1 MEKKIYLIKKNL
13 LNSNLENFRKDYIT
27 NLSVIGFIE
36 NNPITEIVEINNSY
50 LIKGTSD
57 VEWIY
62 LVCKNETDL
71 KSLLEKSGGNT
82 YFASV
87 EDWMIPVITANRKA
101 EWILSTMRY
110 YLPEDIEVP
119 ENKIEVIPLTTDH
132 IGFIISQ
139 SNYKQ
144 FLTPAYVEDRITK
157 SISAAIIKKDKL
169 VAWGLTHD
177 DGALGSLHVLD
188 EYRKKGYGKE
198 ILISLIH
205 QNRNLGKISFAQIEE
220 KHIIATGLVEQLGFV
235 KDRRVSWVK
244 LVS

>member
-1 MEKKIYLIKKNL
+1 MELVELKQTLIKDFL
-13 LNSNLENFRKDYIT
+13 SNSST
-27 NLSVIGFIE
+27 IGFIE

-57 VEWIY
+57 VEWTYI
-62 LVCKNETDL
+62 VCNNENDL
-71 KSLLEKSGGNT
+71 KVLLERSSGNT

-87 EDWMIPVITANRKA
+87 EDWMIPIITEKRNA
-101 EWILSTMRY
+101 EWVLSTMRY
-110 YLPEDIEVP
+110 YLPDDVEVP
-119 ENKIEVIPLTTDH
+119 ENKKEVVPLTMDH

-144 FLTPAYVEDRITK
+144 FLSPAYVEERISK

-188 EYRKKGYGKE
+188 EYRKKGLGKE
-198 ILISLIH
+198 ILLSLIH
-205 QNRNLGKISFAQIEE
+205 QNRKLGKISFAQVEE
-220 KHIIATGLVEQLGFV
+220 KNLKATNLIEQLGFV
-235 KDRRVSWVK
+235 KDRGVSWVK
-244 LVS
+244 LD

>member
-1 MEKKIYLIKKNL
+1 MKDELNKLIL
-13 LNSNLENFRKDYIT
+13 LLKQDEIT
-27 NLSVIGFIE
+27 NISTIGFIE

-57 VEWIY
+57 VEWVY

-71 KSLLEKSGGNT
+71 KTLLEKSGSNT

-87 EDWMIPVITANRKA
+87 EDWMIPIITENRKA

-110 YLPEDIEVP
+110 YLPDDVEVP
-119 ENKIEVIPLTTDH
+119 ENKLEVIPLTTDH
-132 IGFIISQ
+132 IGLIISQ

-144 FLTPAYVEDRITK
+144 FLTPAYVEERITK

-205 QNRNLGKISFAQIEE
+205 QNRKLGKISVAQIEE
-220 KHIIATGLVEQLGFV
+220 KNAKAINLAEQLGFV
-235 KDRRVSWVK
+235 KDRRISWVK
-244 LVS
+244 LF

>member
-1 MEKKIYLIKKNL
+1 MIEKNL
-13 LNSNLENFRKDYIT
+13 LNSNLENFKKNFLT
-27 NLSVIGFIE
+27 NISTIGFIE
-36 NNPITEIVEINNSY
+36 NNPITELIQINNSC

-57 VEWIY
+57 VEWVY
-62 LVCKNETDL
+62 LVCNNEIKL
-71 KSLLEKSGGNT
+71 KALLEKSGSNT

-87 EDWMIPVITANRKA
+87 EDWMIPIITEKRKA

-110 YLPEDIEVP
+110 YLPEDVETP
-119 ENKIEVIPLTTDH
+119 ENKMEVIPLTTDH

-144 FLTPAYVEDRITK
+144 FLTPAYVEERISK
-157 SISAAIIKKDKL
+157 SISAAIFKKDKL

-205 QNRNLGKISFAQIEE
+205 QNRKLGKISFAQIEE
-220 KHIIATGLVEQLGFV
+220 KNLKATNLIEQLGFV
-235 KDRRVSWVK
+235 IDRRVSWIK
-244 LVS
+244 LME

>member
-1 MEKKIYLIKKNL
+1 MKDKLNNLILHLKKD
-13 LNSNLENFRKDYIT
+13 EIT
-27 NLSVIGFIE
+27 NISTIGFIE
-36 NNPITEIVEINNSY
+36 NNPITEVIEINNSY

-57 VEWIY
+57 VEWVY
-62 LVCKNETDL
+62 VVCNNENDIRV
-71 KSLLEKSGGNT
+71 LLEKSGSNI

-87 EDWMIPVITANRKA
+87 EDWMIPIITEKRKA

-110 YLPEDIEVP
+110 YLPEEVEVP
-119 ENKIEVIPLTTDH
+119 ENKLEVIPLTTDH

-157 SISAAIIKKDKL
+157 SISAAIMKKDKL

-205 QNRNLGKISFAQIEE
+205 QNRKLGKISFAQIEE
-220 KHIIATGLVEQLGFV
+220 KNLKATNLIVQLGFI

-244 LVS
+244 LK

>member
-1 MEKKIYLIKKNL
+1 MIEKNL
-13 LNSNLENFRKDYIT
+13 LNSKLENFKKDFLINIST
-27 NLSVIGFIE
+27 IGFIE

-57 VEWIY
+57 VEWAY
-62 LVCKNETDL
+62 VVCNNESDL
-71 KSLLEKSGGNT
+71 SALLEKSGSNI

-87 EDWMIPVITANRKA
+87 EDWMIPIITEKRKA
-101 EWILSTMRY
+101 DWILSTMRY
-110 YLPEDIEVP
+110 YLPEEIDVP

-144 FLTPAYVEDRITK
+144 FLTPAYVEERISK
-157 SISAAIIKKDKL
+157 SISAAIMKKDKL

-205 QNRNLGKISFAQIEE
+205 QNRKHGKISFAQIEE
-220 KHIIATGLVEQLGFV
+220 KNLKATNLIEQIGFV
-235 KDRRVSWVK
+235 KDRKVSWIK
-244 LVS
+244 LS

>member
-1 MEKKIYLIKKNL
+1 MKDE
-13 LNSNLENFRKDYIT
+13 LNKLVLQLKQDEISNIST
-27 NLSVIGFIE
+27 IGFIE
-36 NNPITEIVEINNSY
+36 NNPITEIVELNNSY

-57 VEWIY
+57 VEWVY

-71 KSLLEKSGGNT
+71 KALLEKSGGNT

-87 EDWMIPVITANRKA
+87 EDWMIPIITEKIKA

-110 YLPEDIEVP
+110 YLPGDIGVP
-119 ENKIEVIPLTTDH
+119 ENKLEVIPLTTDH

-144 FLTPAYVEDRITK
+144 FLTPAYVEERITK
-157 SISAAIIKKDKL
+157 SISAAIMKKDKL

-188 EYRKKGYGKE
+188 KYRKKGYGKE

-205 QNRNLGKISFAQIEE
+205 QNRKLGKTSFAQIEE
-220 KHIIATGLVEQLGFV
+220 KNLKVTNLIEQLGFI

-244 LVS
+244 LK

>member
-1 MEKKIYLIKKNL
+1 MEIDLNTLKENLKKDFL
-13 LNSNLENFRKDYIT
+13 SNIST
-27 NLSVIGFIE
+27 IGFIE
-36 NNPITEIVEINNSY
+36 NNPIIEVVEINNSY
-50 LIKGTSD
+50 LIKGISD
-57 VEWIY
+57 VEWSY
-62 LVCKNETDL
+62 VVCNNENDL
-71 KSLLEKSGGNT
+71 RALLEKSASNT
-82 YFASV
+82 YFASI
-87 EDWMIPVITANRKA
+87 EDWMIPIITEKQNA

-110 YLPEDIEVP
+110 YLPEDVEVP
-119 ENKIEVIPLTTDH
+119 ENKKEVIPLTTDH

-144 FLTPAYVEDRITK
+144 FLSPAYVEERISK
-157 SISAAIIKKDKL
+157 SISAAIMKKGKL

-205 QNRNLGKISFAQIEE
+205 QNRKLGRISFAQIEE
-220 KHIIATGLVEQLGFV
+220 RNIKAIRLVEHLGFI

-244 LVS
+244 LR

>member
-1 MEKKIYLIKKNL
+1 MEIDLNIVKENLKKDFLYNI
-13 LNSNLENFRKDYIT
+13 ST
-27 NLSVIGFIE
+27 IGFIE
-36 NNPITEIVEINNSY
+36 NNPINEVIQLNNSY

-57 VEWIY
+57 VEWTY
-62 LVCKNETDL
+62 VVCNNENDL
-71 KSLLEKSGGNT
+71 RALLEKSASIT

-87 EDWMIPVITANRKA
+87 EDWMIPIITEKRSA

-110 YLPEDIEVP
+110 YLPEDVKVP
-119 ENKIEVIPLTTDH
+119 ENKIEVIPLATDH

-144 FLTPAYVEDRITK
+144 FLTPAYVEERISK
-157 SISAAIIKKDKL
+157 SISAAIFKKDKL

-205 QNRNLGKISFAQIEE
+205 QNRKLGKISFAQIAE
-220 KHIIATGLVEQLGFV
+220 KNLKATNLIEQLGFV

-244 LVS
+244 LS

>member
-1 MEKKIYLIKKNL
+1 MKIDLKILAKNL
-13 LNSNLENFRKDYIT
+13 KKDFLANIST
-27 NLSVIGFIE
+27 IGFIE
-36 NNPITEIVEINNSY
+36 NNPITEVIEINNSY

-57 VEWIY
+57 VEWTY
-62 LVCKNETDL
+62 VVCNNENDL
-71 KSLLEKSGGNT
+71 RGLLEKSSRNT

-87 EDWMIPVITANRKA
+87 EDWMIPIITEKQNA

-110 YLPEDIEVP
+110 YLSDDVEVP
-119 ENKIEVIPLTTDH
+119 ENKKEVIPLTTDH

-144 FLTPAYVEDRITK
+144 FLSPAYVEERISK
-157 SISAAIIKKDKL
+157 SISAAIMKKDKL

-205 QNRNLGKISFAQIEE
+205 QNRKLGKISFAQIEE
-220 KHIIATGLVEQLGFV
+220 KNLKATNLIEQLGFI
-235 KDRRVSWVK
+235 KDRKVSWVK
-244 LVS
+244 LK

>member
-1 MEKKIYLIKKNL
+1 MKDELSKLIVL
-13 LNSNLENFRKDYIT
+13 LKRDEIT
-27 NLSVIGFIE
+27 NISTIGFIE

-62 LVCKNETDL
+62 LVCKNETEL
-71 KSLLEKSGGNT
+71 KTLLEKTGGNNI

-87 EDWMIPVITANRKA
+87 EDWMIPIITEKRKA
-101 EWILSTMRY
+101 EWILTTMRY
-110 YLPEDIEVP
+110 YLPDNVEVP
-119 ENKIEVIPLTTDH
+119 ENKKEVIPLTTDH

-144 FLTPAYVEDRITK
+144 FLTPAYVEERISK

-198 ILISLIH
+198 ILISLIQ
-205 QNRNLGKISFAQIEE
+205 QNKKLGKISFAQIEE
-220 KHIIATGLVEQLGFV
+220 KNLKTINLVEQLGFV
-235 KDRRVSWVK
+235 KDRRVSWIK
-244 LVS
+244 LN

>member
-1 MEKKIYLIKKNL
+1 MKEELNNLIL
-13 LNSNLENFRKDYIT
+13 LLKRDEIANIST
-27 NLSVIGFIE
+27 IGFIE
-36 NNPITEIVEINNSY
+36 NNPITEVVEINNSY

-62 LVCKNETDL
+62 LVCKNETEL
-71 KSLLEKSGGNT
+71 KMLLEKSGGNNI

-101 EWILSTMRY
+101 EWILTTMRY
-110 YLPEDIEVP
+110 YLPNDIEVP
-119 ENKIEVIPLTTDH
+119 ENKLEVIQLTADH

-144 FLTPAYVEDRITK
+144 FLTPAYVEERITK
-157 SISAAIIKKDKL
+157 SISAAIMKKDKL

-177 DGALGSLHVLD
+177 DGAIGSLHVLD

-205 QNRNLGKISFAQIEE
+205 QNRKLGKLSFAQIEE
-220 KHIIATGLVEQLGFV
+220 KNLKATNLVQHLGFF

-244 LVS
+244 LS

>member
-1 MEKKIYLIKKNL
+1 MKNELNKLRL
-13 LNSNLENFRKDYIT
+13 LLKRDEIANIST
-27 NLSVIGFIE
+27 IGFIE
-36 NNPITEIVEINNSY
+36 NNPITEILEINNSY

-57 VEWIY
+57 VEWAY
-62 LVCKNETDL
+62 VVCNNVSDL
-71 KSLLEKSGGNT
+71 RTLLEKSGSNT

-87 EDWMIPVITANRKA
+87 EDWMIPVITEKRKT

-110 YLPEDIEVP
+110 YLPQDVKVL

-157 SISAAIIKKDKL
+157 SISAAIMKKDKL

-205 QNRNLGKISFAQIEE
+205 QNRKLGKTSFAQIEG
-220 KHIIATGLVEQLGFV
+220 KNLKATYLIEQLGFV
-235 KDRRVSWVK
+235 KDRKVSWIK
-244 LVS
+244 LK

>member
-1 MEKKIYLIKKNL
+1 MKDELNKLTL
-13 LNSNLENFRKDYIT
+13 LLKRDEIPNIST
-27 NLSVIGFIE
+27 IGFIE

-57 VEWIY
+57 VEWAYI
-62 LVCKNETDL
+62 VCNNDSDL
-71 KSLLEKSGGNT
+71 SSLLEKSESSI

-87 EDWMIPVITANRKA
+87 EDWMIPIITEHKKT

-110 YLPEDIEVP
+110 YLPDDVEVP
-119 ENKIEVIPLTTDH
+119 ENKIKVIPLTTDH

-144 FLTPAYVEDRITK
+144 LLTPAYVEERISK
-157 SISAAIIKKDKL
+157 SISAAIMKKDKL

-177 DGALGSLHVLD
+177 DGALGSLHVLE

-198 ILISLIH
+198 IMISLIH
-205 QNRNLGKISFAQIEE
+205 QNRKLGKISFAQIEE
-220 KHIIATGLVEQLGFV
+220 RNINAASLVENLGLI
-235 KDRRVSWVK
+235 KDRRVSWIK

>member
-1 MEKKIYLIKKNL
+1 MKTELDKLIL
-13 LNSNLENFRKDYIT
+13 HLRKDEIR
-27 NLSVIGFIE
+27 NISVIGFIE

-57 VEWIY
+57 VEWVY
-62 LVCKNETDL
+62 LVCKNETEL
-71 KSLLEKSGGNT
+71 KSLLKKSDNNNT

-87 EDWMIPVITANRKA
+87 EDWMIPIITEKRKA
-101 EWILSTMRY
+101 EWILTTMRF
-110 YLPEDIEVP
+110 YLPDDVEVP
-119 ENKIEVIPLTTDH
+119 ENKLKVIPLTTDH
-132 IGFIISQ
+132 IGLIISQ

-157 SISAAIIKKDKL
+157 SISAAIFKKDKL

-205 QNRNLGKISFAQIEE
+205 QNRKLGKRSFAQIEE
-220 KHIIATGLVEQLGFV
+220 KNIKATNLTEQLGFV
-235 KDRRVSWVK
+235 EDRRASWVK
-244 LVS
+244 LI

>member
-1 MEKKIYLIKKNL
+1 MKDKLNNLILHLKKD
-13 LNSNLENFRKDYIT
+13 EIT
-27 NLSVIGFIE
+27 NISTIGFIE
-36 NNPITEIVEINNSY
+36 NNPITEVIEINNSY

-57 VEWIY
+57 VEWVY
-62 LVCKNETDL
+62 VVCNNENDIRV
-71 KSLLEKSGGNT
+71 LLEKSGSNI

-87 EDWMIPVITANRKA
+87 EDWMIPIITEKRKA

-110 YLPEDIEVP
+110 YLPEEVEVP
-119 ENKIEVIPLTTDH
+119 ENKLEAIPLTTDH

-157 SISAAIIKKDKL
+157 SISAAIMKKDKL

-205 QNRNLGKISFAQIEE
+205 QNRKLGKISFAQIEE
-220 KHIIATGLVEQLGFV
+220 KNLKATNLIVQLGFI

-244 LVS
+244 LK

>member
-1 MEKKIYLIKKNL
+1 MEVDLNILKKNL
-13 LNSNLENFRKDYIT
+13 KKDFISNIST
-27 NLSVIGFIE
+27 IGFIE
-36 NNPITEIVEINNSY
+36 NNPINEIIQLNNSY

-57 VEWIY
+57 VEWTY
-62 LVCKNETDL
+62 VVCNNEDDL
-71 KSLLEKSGGNT
+71 RALLGKSPDNI

-87 EDWMIPVITANRKA
+87 EDWMIPIITEKQIA

-110 YLPEDIEVP
+110 YLPDDVEVP
-119 ENKIEVIPLTTDH
+119 ENKKEVIPLTTDH

-144 FLTPAYVEDRITK
+144 FLSPAYVEERISK
-157 SISAAIIKKDKL
+157 SISAAIMKKDKL

-205 QNRNLGKISFAQIEE
+205 QNRKLGKMSFAQIEE
-220 KHIIATGLVEQLGFV
+220 RNIKAIRLVEHLGFI

-244 LVS
+244 LR

>member
-1 MEKKIYLIKKNL
+1 METDRTKLINVLKQDIL
-13 LNSNLENFRKDYIT
+13 SNIST
-27 NLSVIGFIE
+27 IGFIE
-36 NNPITEIVEINNSY
+36 NNPITEIIEINNSY

-57 VEWIY
+57 VEWVY
-62 LVCKNETDL
+62 VVCNNENDL
-71 KSLLEKSGGNT
+71 RALLEKSKNDT

-87 EDWMIPVITANRKA
+87 ENWKIPIISENKKTDWVLT
-101 EWILSTMRY
+101 TMRY
-110 YLPEDIEVP
+110 YLPDEVEVP
-119 ENKIEVIPLTTDH
+119 ENKLEVIPLTTDH

-144 FLTPAYVEDRITK
+144 FLTPAYVEDRISK
-157 SISAAIIKKDKL
+157 SISAAIMKKDKL

-205 QNRNLGKISFAQIEE
+205 QNRKLGKLSFAQVEE
-220 KHIIATGLVEQLGFV
+220 RNTKAINLVEQLGFIN
-235 KDRRVSWVK
+235 DREVSWIK
-244 LVS
+244 LTS

>member
-1 MEKKIYLIKKNL
+1 MKDKLNNLILHLKKD
-13 LNSNLENFRKDYIT
+13 EIT
-27 NLSVIGFIE
+27 NISTIGFIE
-36 NNPITEIVEINNSY
+36 NNPISEIVEINNSS

-57 VEWIY
+57 VEWAY
-62 LVCKNETDL
+62 VVCKNEMDL
-71 KSLLEKSGGNT
+71 KALLEKSGSNT

-87 EDWMIPVITANRKA
+87 EDWMIPVITEHKKT

-110 YLPEDIEVP
+110 YLPNDVEIP

-144 FLTPAYVEDRITK
+144 FLTPAYVEERITK
-157 SISAAIIKKDKL
+157 SISAAIMKKDKL

-205 QNRNLGKISFAQIEE
+205 QNRKLGKTSFAQIEE
-220 KHIIATGLVEQLGFV
+220 KNVNAANLVEQLGFV
-235 KDRRVSWVK
+235 KDRRVRWVN
-244 LVS
+244 LL

>member
-1 MEKKIYLIKKNL
+1 MKDELNKLIL
-13 LNSNLENFRKDYIT
+13 LLKRDEIT
-27 NLSVIGFIE
+27 NISTIGFIE
-36 NNPITEIVEINNSY
+36 NNPITEIVEINNSF
-50 LIKGTSD
+50 LLKGTSD
-57 VEWIY
+57 VEWTYI
-62 LVCKNETDL
+62 VCKNQTEL
-71 KSLLEKSGGNT
+71 KLLLEKSGGNNV

-87 EDWMIPVITANRKA
+87 EDWMIPIITENIKA

-110 YLPEDIEVP
+110 YLTDDVKVP
-119 ENKIEVIPLTTDH
+119 ENKKEVIPLTTDH

-144 FLTPAYVEDRITK
+144 FLTPAYVEERITK
-157 SISAAIIKKDKL
+157 SISAAIMKKDKL

-205 QNRNLGKISFAQIEE
+205 QNRKLDKISFAQIEE
-220 KHIIATGLVEQLGFV
+220 RNIKATKLVEHLGFI
-235 KDRRVSWVK
+235 KDRRVSWIK
-244 LVS
+244 LIP

>member
-1 MEKKIYLIKKNL
+1 MKDELNKLIL
-13 LNSNLENFRKDYIT
+13 LLKRDEIT
-27 NLSVIGFIE
+27 NISTIGFIE
-36 NNPITEIVEINNSY
+36 NNPITEIVEINNSF
-50 LIKGTSD
+50 LLKGTSD
-57 VEWIY
+57 VEWTYI
-62 LVCKNETDL
+62 VCKNQTEL
-71 KSLLEKSGGNT
+71 KLLLEKSGGNNV

-87 EDWMIPVITANRKA
+87 EDWMIPIITENIKA

-110 YLPEDIEVP
+110 YLTDDVKVP
-119 ENKIEVIPLTTDH
+119 ENKLEVIPLTKDH

-144 FLTPAYVEDRITK
+144 FLTPAYVEERITK
-157 SISAAIIKKDKL
+157 SISAAIMKKNKL

-205 QNRNLGKISFAQIEE
+205 QNRKLDKISFAQIEE
-220 KHIIATGLVEQLGFV
+220 RNIKATKLVEHLGFI
-235 KDRRVSWVK
+235 KDRRVSWIK
-244 LVS
+244 LIP

>member
-1 MEKKIYLIKKNL
+1 MKDELKKLIVILKQDGLANI
-13 LNSNLENFRKDYIT
+13 ST
-27 NLSVIGFIE
+27 IGFIE
-36 NNPITEIVEINNSY
+36 NNPITEIVEVNNSY

-57 VEWIY
+57 VEWVY
-62 LVCKNETDL
+62 LVCKNEIDI
-71 KSLLEKSGGNT
+71 KALLEKSGSNT

-87 EDWMIPVITANRKA
+87 EDWMISIITEKKKA

-110 YLPEDIEVP
+110 YLPEDVEVP
-119 ENKIEVIPLTTDH
+119 ENKLEVIPLTTDH

-144 FLTPAYVEDRITK
+144 FLTRAYVEERITK
-157 SISAAIIKKDKL
+157 SISAAIMKKDKL

-188 EYRKKGYGKE
+188 DYREKGYGKE

-205 QNRNLGKISFAQIEE
+205 QNRKLGKLSFAQIEE
-220 KHIIATGLVEQLGFV
+220 KNIKATNLIQQLGFLI
-235 KDRRVSWVK
+235 DRRVSWVK
-244 LVS
+244 LK

>member
-1 MEKKIYLIKKNL
+1 MKDKLNNLILHLKKD
-13 LNSNLENFRKDYIT
+13 EIT
-27 NLSVIGFIE
+27 NISTIGFIE
-36 NNPITEIVEINNSY
+36 NDPITEVIEINNSY

-57 VEWIY
+57 VEWVY
-62 LVCKNETDL
+62 VVCNNENDIRV
-71 KSLLEKSGGNT
+71 LLEKSGSNI

-87 EDWMIPVITANRKA
+87 EDWMIPIITEKRKA
-101 EWILSTMRY
+101 EWILSTVRY
-110 YLPEDIEVP
+110 YLPEEVEVP
-119 ENKIEVIPLTTDH
+119 ENKIELIPLTTDH

-144 FLTPAYVEDRITK
+144 FLTPAYVEERISK
-157 SISAAIIKKDKL
+157 SISAAIFKKDKL

-188 EYRKKGYGKE
+188 AYRKKGYGKE

-205 QNRNLGKISFAQIEE
+205 QNRKLDKMSFAQIEE
-220 KHIIATGLVEQLGFV
+220 RNINAARLVESLGFK

-244 LVS
+244 LS